1 MVRKLTLDKE
11 KEIKTGDYKMPVTMQ
26 RKPKSIDRRKKQ
38 LVNLPDD
45 QKAWIMS
52 VVQLAIDRGQD
63 CNQTMVLRAIVG
75 SAMQEDPES
84 FVGRLEDLAKKARL
98 AEIERRFAALEA
110 EKAKLLGNATDGHE
124 TMESSRGS
132 SSR

>member
-1 MVRKLTLDKE
+1 
-11 KEIKTGDYKMPVTMQ
+11 
-26 RKPKSIDRRKKQ
+26 
-38 LVNLPDD
+38 
-45 QKAWIMS
+45 
-52 VVQLAIDRGQD
+52 
-63 CNQTMVLRAIVG
+63 
-75 SAMQEDPES
+75 MQEDPES